1 VFEKT
6 FEKKIKYRTGTNDL
20 DILERV
26 NKEYFILLNHMNANE
41 IVLDIGAHIGG
52 FAYQAWKRGAKE
64 IVCIEPDSD
73 NFSLLTKNAKLL
85 SNVSCINGAVTGQA
99 PLIKLGK
106 GKLRK
111 ATGNNKT
118 VGCLRNDGTETV
130 EVWSLEVLL
139 EKYKPSVLKIDIETE
154 ELQIDFSNIHKCVKT
169 LAIEYHP
176 GFKGQR
182 IHDQLTKQ
190 GFIVISSPE
199 LKIAIN
205 TVGIYERKT
214 IVLKEKK

>member
-26 NKEYFILLNHMNANE
+26 NKEYFVLLNHMNANE

-73 NFSLLTKNAKLL
+73 NFKLLTKNAKSLT
-85 SNVSCINGAVTGQA
+85 NVSCINGAVTGQA
-99 PLIKLGK
+99 PLIKSGK

-111 ATGNNKT
+111 ATGSNKT

-130 EVWSLEVLL
+130 EVWSLDAVI
-139 EKYKPSVLKIDIETE
+139 EKYRPTILKIDVETE
-154 ELQIDFSNIHKCVKT
+154 EHQIDFSNINKCVKS

-176 GFKGQR
+176 GNKGLR
-182 IHDQLTKQ
+182 IHDQLLKQ
-190 GFIVISSPE
+190 GFITISTPE
-199 LKIAIN
+199 LNATYN
-205 TVGIYERKT
+205 TVGVYERKT
-214 IVLKEKK
+214 ITLKAKK